1 MSASKVLVVEDDPV
15 AADYIRRG
23 LERAGRA
30 VDIVHDGQAALHMV
44 DTRRFD
50 AIVLD
55 RMLPKVSGLT
65 ILEVIRGSG
74 SKTPVLILS
83 AISSVGERVRGLQ
96 HGADDYMVKP
106 FHISELVARIDV
118 ILQRS
123 GGRDESPQALSCEDL
138 HLNLVTRMMTRGHSR
153 IRLQDREFGIL
164 RCLMEQR
171 GKPVARAAL
180 LKSIWN
186 YDFDPGTNIVDVHI
200 SRLRAK
206 LDATGEP
213 GLIKSVRG
221 IGYRIGRAEK

>member
-15 AADYIRRG
+15 SADYIRRG
-23 LERAGRA
+23 LERAGRT
-30 VDIVHDGQAALHMV
+30 VDIVRDGQAALNIV
-44 DTRRFD
+44 DTRTFD
-50 AIVLD
+50 VVILD
-55 RMLPKVSGLT
+55 RMLPKVNGLT
-65 ILEVIRGSG
+65 ILEAIRSSG
-74 SKTPVLILS
+74 LRTPVLILS

-118 ILQRS
+118 ILQRGS
-123 GGRDESPQALSCEDL
+123 SRDQTRRALFCEDL
-138 HLNLVTRMMTRGHSR
+138 HLDLVTRVMTRGSNR
-153 IRLQDREFGIL
+153 IKLQDREFGIL

-206 LDATGEP
+206 LDAAGEA
-213 GLIKSVRG
+213 GLINSVRG